1 MRGAPRTGFGLS
13 MAGLAVGLL
22 IPTAAV
28 AADACRPAASPS
40 SEKALVRMIAADRK
54 SAKVGKVAKDPV
66 LVKAGRKK
74 SLQMARGG
82 KFAHSSGSMAWAQG
96 RAGAQ
101 NIAMAPTPALA
112 MQAMLASPPHRANL
126 RDGEWTITGV
136 GAAADC
142 TGQIFFTVNF
152 AGPTTQ

>member
-1 MRGAPRTGFGLS
+1 
-13 MAGLAVGLL
+13 MAGLAVGLM

-28 AADACRPAASPS
+28 AADSCTPTASPA
-40 SEKALVRMIAADRK
+40 SEKALVQMIAADRK
-54 SAKVGKVAKDPV
+54 SQKVGKVAKDPV

-82 KFAHSSGSMAWAQG
+82 KFAHSGGMAWAQG

-112 MQAMLASPPHRANL
+112 MQAMLASPPHRANI

-142 TGQIFFTVNF
+142 NGQIFFTVNF
-152 AGPTTQ
+152 AGPPAQ

>member
-1 MRGAPRTGFGLS
+1 
-13 MAGLAVGLL
+13 MAGLAVGLM

-28 AADACRPAASPS
+28 AADACKPTASPA
-40 SEKALVRMIAADRK
+40 SEKALVQMIAADRK

-82 KFAHSSGSMAWAQG
+82 KFAHSSGMSWAQG

-101 NIAMAPTPALA
+101 NIAMAPSPALA

-142 TGQIFFTVNF
+142 NGQIFFTVNF
-152 AGPTTQ
+152 AGPPAQ